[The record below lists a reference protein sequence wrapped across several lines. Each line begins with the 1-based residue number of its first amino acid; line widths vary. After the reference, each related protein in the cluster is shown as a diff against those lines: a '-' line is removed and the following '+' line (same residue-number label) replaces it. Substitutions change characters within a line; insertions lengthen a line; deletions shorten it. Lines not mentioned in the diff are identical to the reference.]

1 MKGKIQMVDL
11 KSQYL
16 RLKDEFDLRIQSVLS
31 DARFIHGPSV
41 KAFEEELASYLRVKH
56 VISVGNGTDAL
67 QIAFMAL
74 GLNPGDEVIIP
85 SFAYAALPEV
95 LILLKLVPVFVDVR
109 SNDFCIDTSQ
119 IEEKISPK
127 TRAIAP
133 VHLFGTVANMAMIN
147 QLAKKHNLFVVEDAA
162 QSIGA
167 QYCSDDSF
175 GSAGCIGN
183 IGTTSFFPSKNLGCY
198 GDGGA
203 IFTNDDGLAA
213 RIRKISNH
221 GQSEKYYHDI
231 IGVNS
236 RLDTIQAEILRVKLP
251 HLTEYNSARKQ
262 IALRYTSEL
271 SGIQEIELPRI
282 SSDSTHVFHQFTIRL
297 IANDGTKS
305 IEQLSPRD
313 KFRNYLTSKDIPSM
327 VYYPLP
333 LHQQKAYFANI
344 QLPVSEALCNEVVS
358 LPICPELTPEYQKY
372 IIDSIK
378 EYFIKN

>member
-11 KSQYL
+11 QSQYL
-16 RLKDEFDLRIQSVLS
+16 RLKDEFDHRIQSVLS
-31 DARFIHGPSV
+31 DATFIQGPSV

-56 VISVGNGTDAL
+56 VIAVGNGTDAL

-85 SFAYAALPEV
+85 AFAYAALPEV

-109 SNDFCIDTSQ
+109 SDDFCIDPSQ
-119 IEEKISPK
+119 IEEKISYK
-127 TRAIAP
+127 TKAIAP
-133 VHLFGTVANMAMIN
+133 VHLFGTVANMALIN
-147 QLAKKHNLFVVEDAA
+147 QLAKKYKLFVVEDAA

-167 QYCSDDSF
+167 QYCSDELF
-175 GSAGCIGN
+175 GSAGCIGD

-236 RLDTIQAEILRVKLP
+236 RLDTIQAEILQVKLP
-251 HLTEYNSARKQ
+251 HLTEYNLSRKQ
-262 IALRYTSEL
+262 IALRYISEL
-271 SGIQEIELPRI
+271 SCIQEIELPRI

-297 IANDGTKS
+297 IANVGTTS
-305 IEQLSPRD
+305 IEKSSPRD
-313 KFRNYLTSKDIPSM
+313 KFINYLTSKGIPSM

-333 LHQQKAYFANI
+333 LHQQKAYFTNI
-344 QLPVSEALCNEVVS
+344 QLPVSEALCNQVVS

-378 EYFIKN
+378 EYFRKN